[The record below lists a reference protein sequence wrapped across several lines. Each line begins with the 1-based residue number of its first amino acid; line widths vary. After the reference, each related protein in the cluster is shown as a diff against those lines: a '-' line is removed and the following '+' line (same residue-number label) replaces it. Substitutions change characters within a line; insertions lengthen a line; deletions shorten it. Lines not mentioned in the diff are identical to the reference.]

1 MHNIETLHVMPQM
14 IRVEGVIDGDG
25 GYEYPEKFQNN
36 VFVIN
41 DKIVFFE
48 KRKYQEFPFT
58 LINALIQSI
67 SKSFIS
73 NTVLDE
79 FKESLIEQ
87 ISDFISSNSN
97 DTDIRNALV
106 SLEKNSLEQI
116 EELKSELLDISKNT
130 KKYAEDTLNT
140 ELELVYKNFET
151 AISNIV
157 KEEVN
162 KVKSEIMI
170 NENKLKPGQIMLYK
184 EMGMELD
191 DIIRLKKENML

>member
-48 KRKYQEFPFT
+48 KRKYQEYPFT

-73 NTVLDE
+73 NNVLDE

-97 DTDIRNALV
+97 DIDIRNALV

-151 AISNIV
+151 AIANIV

-162 KVKSEIMI
+162 KIKSEIII
-170 NENKLKPGQIMLYK
+170 NDNKLKPGQIMLYK

-191 DIIRLKKENML
+191 DIIRLKKENIL